1 MKSIIKLP
9 LLSNIKIYFL
19 KNIYYFIL
27 SNVNYCLIPKYFFFK
42 ISNTYITFYYLNI
55 KLKKKFFN
63 FINLFKTLIKKSTLL
78 FTKKILLKGLGLKA
92 TLSNDLKMLELKLGF
107 SHLIKIKIPK
117 NKINIKLT
125 KNAIIAT
132 SSNLVTLGNYLYK
145 IRHFKKPNIY
155 KGKGIWYKNE
165 NIKLKTIKKN

>member
-1 MKSIIKLP
+1 MKSIIKIA

-19 KNIYYFIL
+19 KNIYYFIF
-27 SNVNYCLIPKYFFFK
+27 SNINYCLIPKNFFFK
-42 ISNTYITFYYLNI
+42 IDKNFITFSYSNE
-55 KLKKKFFN
+55 KLKKKFFS
-63 FINLFKTLIKKSTLL
+63 FINLFKTLIKKSNLF

-92 TLSNDLKMLELKLGF
+92 ALSTDLTMLELKLGF

-117 NKINIKLT
+117 NKINVKLT

-132 SSNLVTLGNYLYK
+132 SPNLVTLGNYLYK

-155 KGKGIWYKNE
+155 KRKRN
-165 NIKLKTIKKN
+165 LV